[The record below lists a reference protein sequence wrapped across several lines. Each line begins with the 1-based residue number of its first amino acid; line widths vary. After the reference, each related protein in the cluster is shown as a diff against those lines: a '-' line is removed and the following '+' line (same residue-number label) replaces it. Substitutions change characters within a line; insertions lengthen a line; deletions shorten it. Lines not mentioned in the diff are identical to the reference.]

1 MRFQVNKFYKLK
13 SAEEPAMT
21 LQNILLFAAIATV
34 IASLTSIIRFAN
46 RTVKIRSIWDSALE
60 TNRVSKIR

>member
-1 MRFQVNKFYKLK
+1 
-13 SAEEPAMT
+13 MT

-34 IASLTSIIRFAN
+34 IASISSIIRFAN
-46 RTVKIRSIWDSALE
+46 RTVKIRNIWDSALE